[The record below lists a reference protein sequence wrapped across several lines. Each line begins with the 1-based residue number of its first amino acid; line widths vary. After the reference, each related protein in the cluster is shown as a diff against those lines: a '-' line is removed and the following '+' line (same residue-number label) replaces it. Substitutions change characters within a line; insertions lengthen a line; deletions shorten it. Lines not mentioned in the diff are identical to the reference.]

1 MDKKSQRLRRARR
14 ARFKIRELGA
24 VRLCVHRTPRHIY
37 AQVIS
42 ADGGQVLAQAST
54 LDKDLRAETG
64 GNADAATKVGALLAE
79 RAKSAGVTK
88 VAFDRSG
95 FKYHGRVKALAEAAR
110 EGGLEF

>member
-24 VRLCVHRTPRHIY
+24 IRLCVHRTPRHIY

-42 ADGGQVLAQAST
+42 ADGGQVLASAST
-54 LDKDLRAETG
+54 LDKDLRAEAG
-64 GNADAATKVGALLAE
+64 SNIDAATKVGALLAE